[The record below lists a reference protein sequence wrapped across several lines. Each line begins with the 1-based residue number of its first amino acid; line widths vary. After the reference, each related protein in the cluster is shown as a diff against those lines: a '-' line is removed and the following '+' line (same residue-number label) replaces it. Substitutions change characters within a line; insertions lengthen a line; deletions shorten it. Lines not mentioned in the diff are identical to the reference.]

1 MPDVRSALTS
11 QLWNVPMT
19 LNEALTDRRRSSCNG
34 RKKLKWHYGV
44 VHCYY
49 ALRQTTPI
57 RAMIPKAKQ
66 LLIWDAKNEYGL
78 PFKMKVIRTI
88 PQLLAELRKATNN
101 GRFAYVPTGYDKK
114 EFDQFCRLAHI
125 WNRQKEAVI
134 VIEELAAVTNCGK
147 ASGYWGVLVNQ
158 SLGLG
163 ATIFATVQRGQ
174 EVDKSVMNAASYLWI
189 CQHNT
194 ESDVEYMAKK
204 IGVNPK
210 KIPRAPLKFI
220 VWNPTESIVG
230 LGKIVFN
237 KTGPK
242 FILNN
247 KGLKPLPTNRFFN

>member
-1 MPDVRSALTS
+1 MGMRKDGIMGLFIGITRSGKS
-11 QLWNVPMT
+11 
-19 LNEALTDRRRSSCNG
+19 
-34 RKKLKWHYGV
+34 
-44 VHCYY
+44 
-49 ALRQTTPI
+49 TPI
-57 RAMIPKAKQ
+57 KAMIPKAKR

-88 PQLLAELRKATNN
+88 PQLLIELRKATNY

-174 EVDKSVMNAASYLWI
+174 EVDKSVMNAASYLWV

-194 ESDVEYMAKK
+194 EDDAKYMAKK
-204 IGVNPK
+204 LGINLNDVPRIPLNFVVWTSQYGIIAYGVTAFSNTNK
-210 KIPRAPLKFI
+210 AYFR
-220 VWNPTESIVG
+220 
-230 LGKIVFN
+230 FN
-237 KTGPK
+237 DYQDSKSK
-242 FILNN
+242 LNKN
-247 KGLKPLPTNRFFN
+247 LFSKLNLTFKN